1 LGAVIVLNLACES
14 GHEFEGWFGS
24 ASAFESQL
32 QRAQVSC
39 PECGTTGVER
49 RPSAPY
55 VQTRSAAVPMR
66 RHEAAPPK
74 TDQQPAAPTMDA
86 AVAQF
91 VATLRLAARQAE
103 DVGERFATEARRIH
117 QGEAAQRQIK
127 GRASADEV
135 RDLIDD
141 GIAVLPVPPDEDLH

>member
-1 LGAVIVLNLACES
+1 
-14 GHEFEGWFGS
+14 
-24 ASAFESQL
+24 
-32 QRAQVSC
+32 
-39 PECGTTGVER
+39 
-49 RPSAPY
+49 
-55 VQTRSAAVPMR
+55 
-66 RHEAAPPK
+66 
-74 TDQQPAAPTMDA
+74 MDA